1 MLTENTIET
10 LRHLKLHGMAQALEN
25 QRETPTT
32 PALAF
37 EERLALLVDGE
48 RLHRQN
54 GRYRGLLREARL
66 KVSQACIEDINYKT
80 GRGLDKSQIAALAD
94 GAWIERG
101 QNLLIT
107 GKTGSGK
114 TWIACA
120 LTYQACRQGLSGRYW
135 RVPRL
140 FEEIRTAH
148 GDGSYLKLLKR
159 LAKSPV
165 LTLDD
170 WGLTALST
178 QDRADLLEILDD
190 RLNTRSTV
198 ICSQLPVDA
207 WHANLG
213 EPTLADAIL
222 DRLVHFSHRLEL
234 KTDDGESMRKS
245 ASALIKPLPTSA
257 ESELKRRK

>member
-1 MLTENTIET
+1 MLTQNTIET
-10 LRHLKLHGMAQALEN
+10 LRHLKLHGMAQALEE

-32 PALAF
+32 HALAF
-37 EERLALLVDGE
+37 EERLGLLVDRE

-66 KVSQACIEDINYKT
+66 KSSQACIEDIHYKSS
-80 GRGLDKSQIAALAD
+80 RGLDKSQIASLAD
-94 GAWIERG
+94 GAWIQRG
-101 QNLLIT
+101 QNLLLT
-107 GKTGSGK
+107 GPTGSGK

-120 LTYQACRQGLSGRYW
+120 LAHQACRQGLSGRYW

-148 GDGSYLKLLKR
+148 GDGSYLKILKR

-165 LTLDD
+165 LILDD

-190 RLNTRSTV
+190 RLNARSTV
-198 ICSQLPVDA
+198 ICSQLPVDT
-207 WHANLG
+207 WHAYLG

-222 DRLVHFSHRLEL
+222 DRLVHHSHRIEL
-234 KTDDGESMRKS
+234 KTDGESLRKTLPPPAAPVTPG
-245 ASALIKPLPTSA
+245 ASAQGK
-257 ESELKRRK
+257 KRA